1 MEQNIYSAILR
12 LIKTRQDDVKNVIL
26 DGNVEDWANYQ
37 FLVGQLTSL
46 RKLDA
51 DVRDFVVW
59 VTKKAEQLGFQVEL
73 DLHKE
78 SGSGSSEAVSP
89 NPLATNESD

>member
-1 MEQNIYSAILR
+1 M
-12 LIKTRQDDVKNVIL
+12 

-51 DVRDFVVW
+51 DVRDLYRKWEVDDD
-59 VTKKAEQLGFQVEL
+59 VTDGADYAQRKK
-73 DLHKE
+73 D
-78 SGSGSSEAVSP
+78 SGDKAH
-89 NPLATNESD
+89 

>member
-1 MEQNIYSAILR
+1 METNIYSAILR

-51 DVRDFVVW
+51 DVRDLFRKWEVDDGVD
-59 VTKKAEQLGFQVEL
+59 EQNNRIKDG
-73 DLHKE
+73 
-78 SGSGSSEAVSP
+78 
-89 NPLATNESD
+89 

>member
-26 DGNVEDWANYQ
+26 DGNVENWANYQ

-51 DVRDFVVW
+51 DVRDLFRKWEVDDGVDEQDNR
-59 VTKKAEQLGFQVEL
+59 TKDG
-73 DLHKE
+73 
-78 SGSGSSEAVSP
+78 
-89 NPLATNESD
+89 

>member
-1 MEQNIYSAILR
+1 METNIYSAILR
-12 LIKTRQDDVKNVIL
+12 LINTRQHDVKSVIL

-51 DVRDFVVW
+51 DVRDLFRKWEVDDGVD
-59 VTKKAEQLGFQVEL
+59 EQNNRIKDG
-73 DLHKE
+73 
-78 SGSGSSEAVSP
+78 
-89 NPLATNESD
+89 

>member
-1 MEQNIYSAILR
+1 LEANIYSGILR
-12 LIKTRQDDVKNVIL
+12 LIKTRQDDIKNVIL

-51 DVRDFVVW
+51 DVRDLFRKWEVDDD
-59 VTKKAEQLGFQVEL
+59 VTDGADNAQRKK
-73 DLHKE
+73 D
-78 SGSGSSEAVSP
+78 SR
-89 NPLATNESD
+89 D

>member
-1 MEQNIYSAILR
+1 MEVNIYSAILR
-12 LIKTRQDDVKNVIL
+12 LISTRQDDVKNVLL

-51 DVRDFVVW
+51 DVRDLYRKWEVDDD
-59 VTKKAEQLGFQVEL
+59 VTDGADYAQGKK
-73 DLHKE
+73 D
-78 SGSGSSEAVSP
+78 SGDKAR
-89 NPLATNESD
+89 

>member
-1 MEQNIYSAILR
+1 LETNIYSAILR

-51 DVRDFVVW
+51 DVRDLYRKWEVDDD
-59 VTKKAEQLGFQVEL
+59 VTDGADYAQRKK
-73 DLHKE
+73 D
-78 SGSGSSEAVSP
+78 SGDK
-89 NPLATNESD
+89 TR

>member
-1 MEQNIYSAILR
+1 MKTNIYSAILR

-46 RKLDA
+46 RKFDA
-51 DVRDFVVW
+51 DVRDLYRKWEVDDD
-59 VTKKAEQLGFQVEL
+59 VTDGADNAQRKKDSGNGAKRLL
-73 DLHKE
+73 LE
-78 SGSGSSEAVSP
+78 S
-89 NPLATNESD
+89 

>member
-1 MEQNIYSAILR
+1 LEQNIYSAILR

-46 RKLDA
+46 RKFDA
-51 DVRDFVVW
+51 DVRDLYRKWEVDDD
-59 VTKKAEQLGFQVEL
+59 VTDGADNAQRKKDSWDKAR
-73 DLHKE
+73 
-78 SGSGSSEAVSP
+78 
-89 NPLATNESD
+89 

>member
-1 MEQNIYSAILR
+1 METNIYSAILR
-12 LIKTRQDDVKNVIL
+12 LINTRQDDVKNVIL

-51 DVRDFVVW
+51 DVRDLYRKWEVDDEVDDRSGDAR
-59 VTKKAEQLGFQVEL
+59 KENSGDKAR
-73 DLHKE
+73 
-78 SGSGSSEAVSP
+78 
-89 NPLATNESD
+89 

>member
-51 DVRDFVVW
+51 DVRDLYRKWEVDDEVDDGIDN
-59 VTKKAEQLGFQVEL
+59 TQRKK
-73 DLHKE
+73 D
-78 SGSGSSEAVSP
+78 SRP
-89 NPLATNESD
+89 

>member
-1 MEQNIYSAILR
+1 METNIYSAILR

-51 DVRDFVVW
+51 DVRDLFRKWEVDDGVD
-59 VTKKAEQLGFQVEL
+59 EQDNRLKDG
-73 DLHKE
+73 
-78 SGSGSSEAVSP
+78 
-89 NPLATNESD
+89 

>member
-1 MEQNIYSAILR
+1 MEANIYSGILR

-51 DVRDFVVW
+51 DVRDLFRKWEVDDD
-59 VTKKAEQLGFQVEL
+59 VTDGADNAQRKK
-73 DLHKE
+73 D
-78 SGSGSSEAVSP
+78 SR
-89 NPLATNESD
+89 D

>member
-1 MEQNIYSAILR
+1 MEANIYSGILR
-12 LIKTRQDDVKNVIL
+12 LIKTRQDDIKNVIL

-51 DVRDFVVW
+51 DVRDLFRKWEVDDD
-59 VTKKAEQLGFQVEL
+59 VTDGADNAQRKK
-73 DLHKE
+73 D
-78 SGSGSSEAVSP
+78 SR
-89 NPLATNESD
+89 D

>member
-1 MEQNIYSAILR
+1 METNIYSAILR

-51 DVRDFVVW
+51 DVRDLYRKWEVDDEVDDGADNARR
-59 VTKKAEQLGFQVEL
+59 KK
-73 DLHKE
+73 D
-78 SGSGSSEAVSP
+78 SGS
-89 NPLATNESD
+89 